1 MPPDLVLASTSPYRR
16 MLLERLG
23 IPFRCL
29 APRFDEA
36 AFPAAGLDPLELV
49 ESLATEK
56 TRSVEAEA
64 PGATIIGS
72 DQLVSLD
79 GTIYGKPGTAE
90 QAVEQLVS
98 MSGRSHQLFTAMVVR
113 HLDRTIRH
121 VDVTILRMRPL
132 DVEAIRRY
140 VDRDKPYDC
149 AGSYKLEEGGIALFE
164 RIETEDH
171 TAITGLPLITLVTI
185 LRELGYP
192 IP

>member
-16 MLLERLG
+16 RLLERLG
-23 IPFRCL
+23 VPFRCL

-36 AFPAAGLDPLELV
+36 AFPADGLDPLALA
-49 ESLATEK
+49 ESLAFQK
-56 TRSVEAEA
+56 TLSVEPEA
-64 PGATIIGS
+64 AGSAIIGS

-90 QAVEQLVS
+90 KAVEQLVS
-98 MSGRSHQLFTAMVVR
+98 MSGRSHQLFTALVVR
-113 HLDRTIRH
+113 HSGQTIRH

-132 DVEAIRRY
+132 APEAIRRY
-140 VDRDKPYDC
+140 VERDKPYDC

-171 TAITGLPLITLVTI
+171 TAITGLPLITLVSI
-185 LRELGYP
+185 LRELGYS

>member
-16 MLLERLG
+16 RLLERLG

-29 APRFDEA
+29 TPRFDETS
-36 AFPAAGLDPLELV
+36 FCSDGLDPLALA
-49 ESLATEK
+49 ESLAVQK
-56 TRSVEAEA
+56 ALSVEPEA
-64 PGATIIGS
+64 PDSAIIGS

-90 QAVEQLVS
+90 KAVEQLVS
-98 MSGRSHQLFTAMVVR
+98 MSGRSHQLFTALVVR
-113 HLDRTIRH
+113 YLGQTIRH

-132 DVEAIRRY
+132 PVDAIRHY
-140 VDRDKPYDC
+140 VEHDKPYDC

-171 TAITGLPLITLVTI
+171 TAITGLPLITLTSI
-185 LRELGYP
+185 LRDLGYP